1 MEFEGKKHF
10 FCYLFCTSLGCHYLC
25 RRNSK
30 TSMKQLAVII
40 GLLLLLVSS
49 CTGDKEGRA
58 VLERADAVMEAHPD
72 SAYEELQSLLGNDSV
87 SPSLGGVRGGPR
99 TILLL
104 AESENKLDKQMPS
117 DTVFQ
122 EVVDYYERHGNA
134 NERMKAYYLMGCI
147 YRDMHEAPMAL
158 QWYLDA
164 TEQADTLSPDC
175 NYWTLT
181 KIYGQMAGIY
191 HSQLMPLEEIESR
204 RQFSKYAE
212 KAGNTY
218 QTIRGVEKQLE
229 AYQMIGDTAMILALT
244 DSVHDLY
251 LQADM
256 PQAAAS
262 VYPTAIYIYL
272 ARKDYRKAKE
282 LMDIYETQS
291 GLFDAEGNISKTR
304 EGYYCFK
311 GMYYQGINKHDSA
324 KYYYHKLLQY
334 GLDMSSYNGLFSV
347 YWKEQNMDSVAK
359 YSLLYRQALKDNA
372 KTQQQEAMVMVKAMY
387 DYNRQQKIANEKEIE
402 LIRRTNLLIYIIIGV
417 AILLVLLSVWYIRR
431 NRAGKEALR
440 KKEQLYADTLH
451 SAKVLLARKE
461 KELEELSQQNQFL
474 GERQRQLHQE
484 IADAKS
490 RIKALES
497 STPFQE
503 MLPHNQEDAM
513 LANPI
518 VGMFHHFAVN
528 PVQHHKLIPENW
540 DELDQLMEHS
550 LPRLYAMIVNN
561 DFLNTEQKRMV
572 FLVRLH
578 FKNNE
583 IMNLLN
589 LGSPQRVTNRIAKLN
604 QLLYGRRGAKNFYDN
619 LKNMLPKY

>member
-1 MEFEGKKHF
+1 
-10 FCYLFCTSLGCHYLC
+10 
-25 RRNSK
+25 
-30 TSMKQLAVII
+30 
-40 GLLLLLVSS
+40 
-49 CTGDKEGRA
+49 
-58 VLERADAVMEAHPD
+58 
-72 SAYEELQSLLGNDSV
+72 
-87 SPSLGGVRGGPR
+87 
-99 TILLL
+99 
-104 AESENKLDKQMPS
+104 
-117 DTVFQ
+117 
-122 EVVDYYERHGNA
+122 
-134 NERMKAYYLMGCI
+134 
-147 YRDMHEAPMAL
+147 
-158 QWYLDA
+158 
-164 TEQADTLSPDC
+164 
-175 NYWTLT
+175 
-181 KIYGQMAGIY
+181 MAGIY

-359 YSLLYRQALKDNA
+359 YSLLYLQSVKDNA
-372 KTQQQEAMVMVKAMY
+372 AAQQQEAMVKVKSLY
-387 DYNRQQKIANEKEIE
+387 DYNRQQMIASQKEAE
-402 LIRRTNLLIYIIIGV
+402 LIRRTNLIVYIIVGV

-528 PVQHHKLIPENW
+528 PVQLHKLIPENW
-540 DELDQLMEHS
+540 DELYQLIKDR
-550 LPRLYAMIVNN
+550 LPRLYSLVDN
-561 DFLNTEQKRMV
+561 DLRLNTEQRRMV

-583 IMNLLN
+583 IMNLLD

-604 QLLYGRRGAKNFYDN
+604 QLLYGRRGAKDFYDN